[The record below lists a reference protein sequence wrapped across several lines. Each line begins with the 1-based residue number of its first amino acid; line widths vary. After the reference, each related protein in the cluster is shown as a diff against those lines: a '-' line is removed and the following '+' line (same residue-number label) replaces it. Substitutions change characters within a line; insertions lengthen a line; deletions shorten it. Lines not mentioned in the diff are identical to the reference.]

1 MVNISNKKRHQ
12 QFGFKLLL
20 IALIIGVVFT
30 VWYFYQKNSVNTE
43 TDKSSASTKT
53 QAEITITGR

>member
-43 TDKSSASTKT
+43 TDKSSVSTKT

>member
-30 VWYFYQKNSVNTE
+30 VWYFYQKNTVSTE
-43 TDKSSASTKT
+43 LDNNAVSSKT